1 MVQREPRQQR
11 VVDAVG
17 PSKALDIPQVVVD
30 LTETSEP
37 QLQVDLRLDPQQAA
51 RDLHVARSYERFVKP
66 GIDRILAIVIY
77 LLLVPLLLVL
87 IVAIWGT
94 MGRPAIFRQQRVGK
108 DGQPFTMYKLR
119 TMRTDRR
126 VEQIPFD
133 GPDRRRVHKTPGD
146 PRITGTGRL
155 LRKWSLDEIP
165 QLMNVALGHMSL
177 VGPRPELVEIVDTK
191 YEPWQHQRHAVKPG
205 LTGLW
210 QISEQRQELMYQA
223 TEIDL
228 EYLDRISLR
237 EDLRILAL
245 TIPAALGKR
254 SSF

>member
-1 MVQREPRQQR
+1 MVQREPRQQQI
-11 VVDAVG
+11 VDAG
-17 PSKALDIPQVVVD
+17 APTTKALDSRQLVVD

-37 QLQVDLRLDPQQAA
+37 QLDVDLRSDQHAA
-51 RDLHVARSYERFVKP
+51 RELHVARNYERFVKP

-77 LLLVPLLLVL
+77 LLLVPLLLAL
-87 IVAIWGT
+87 ILAIWGT

-126 VEQIPFD
+126 VVQIPFD

-146 PRITGTGRL
+146 PRITGTGRF

-165 QLMNVALGHMSL
+165 QLINVALGHMSL

-228 EYLDRISLR
+228 EYLSRISLR

-254 SSF
+254 NSF